1 MTTKLLFFLTL
12 LSLVSCSKDN
22 ATNNDP
28 VAQLPAETQ
37 VGANTFG
44 CIVNNQ
50 LFYPRD
56 GRYGGFP
63 SGSIHKA
70 VSFWGAPGGMQEFN
84 EIEVINGVTR
94 KPVASMMIHL
104 QGLNANGIGLY
115 FWKNTNYES
124 SIDGPMDNY
133 VYCSVFNS
141 TTNTYDN
148 YGSYDN
154 SGKVTITRYDLPNR
168 IVSGTFSGMLKI
180 QNGTQLLEIQNGRFD
195 LKWSTLDSTPFP

>member
-1 MTTKLLFFLTL
+1 M
-12 LSLVSCSKDN
+12 
-22 ATNNDP
+22 
-28 VAQLPAETQ
+28 AQLPAETQ

-44 CIVNNQ
+44 CVINNQ
-50 LFYPRD
+50 VFYPRD

-70 VSFWGAPGGMQEFN
+70 ITFWDSGIYTSWVWN
-84 EIEVINGVTR
+84 EIEVGNYNNS
-94 KPVASMMIHL
+94 KPISSMIVHL
-104 QGLNANGIGLY
+104 QNLNTIGVGNYLWGIAT
-115 FWKNTNYES
+115 FQN
-124 SIDGPMDNY
+124 SIDGPMYNY
-133 VYCSVFNS
+133 LYCSVFNS